1 MLSYYIHVIYNVNIK
16 CANLCTRGEI
26 MMNNCDYMLYENKLM
41 AEDFIRLKVAT
52 GFRDR
57 PIEQVEKAL
66 SNDLFDVVAMV
77 NNEVVGMGRLV
88 GDGVMYW
95 YLQEIIVLPEFQ
107 GKGIGTSIVNYLLN
121 YIYENTE
128 VGTFTSIGLTAAQ
141 GKESFYEKFGFT
153 NSNGMNKYIER

>member
-1 MLSYYIHVIYNVNIK
+1 
-16 CANLCTRGEI
+16 

-41 AEDFIRLKVAT
+41 AKDFIRLKVAT

-66 SNDLFDVVAMV
+66 SNDLLDVVAMV

-95 YLQEIIVLPEFQ
+95 CCAPLSL
-107 GKGIGTSIVNYLLN
+107 
-121 YIYENTE
+121 
-128 VGTFTSIGLTAAQ
+128 TF
-141 GKESFYEKFGFT
+141 
-153 NSNGMNKYIER
+153 N

>member
-1 MLSYYIHVIYNVNIK
+1 MLSYYILVIYNVNIK
-16 CANLCTRGEI
+16 SANLSTRGEI

-41 AEDFIRLKVAT
+41 AKDFIRLKVAT

-66 SNDLFDVVAMV
+66 SNDLLDVVAMV

-107 GKGIGTSIVNYLLN
+107 GKGIGTSI
-121 YIYENTE
+121 
-128 VGTFTSIGLTAAQ
+128 GLTAAE
-141 GKESFYEKFGFT
+141 GKETFYERFGFT